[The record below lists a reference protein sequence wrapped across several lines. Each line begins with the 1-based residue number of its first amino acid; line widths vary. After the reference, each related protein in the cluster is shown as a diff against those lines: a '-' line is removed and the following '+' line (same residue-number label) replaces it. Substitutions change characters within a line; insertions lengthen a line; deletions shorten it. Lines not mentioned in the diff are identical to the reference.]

1 MTRWRVAPAGSA
13 VSFLVIL
20 DGFVFVSAPDWSESS
35 SPLAK
40 RQTLD
45 AWIYLFPQKEARM
58 VFISLRRTSHTA
70 AKEDRRLHWRYSF
83 HTFAIIFRGLYSC
96 CGQQAVHTSTRLW
109 YREIPLSL
117 ISRLLRQRKKVPG
130 RWEELWVRTK
140 KKRELSLLKIC
151 LYPQRWLT
159 RSF

>member
-13 VSFLVIL
+13 VPFLVIL
-20 DGFVFVSAPDWSESS
+20 DGFVFVRAPDWSESS
-35 SPLAK
+35 SPSAK

-58 VFISLRRTSHTA
+58 VSISLGRTSHTA
-70 AKEDRRLHWRYSF
+70 AKEDRCLHWRYSY
-83 HTFAIIFRGLYSC
+83 TFAIIVRGFHSC

-117 ISRLLRQRKKVPG
+117 ISRLLWQRKKVPG
-130 RWEELWVRTK
+130 RREELWVRTK
-140 KKRELSLLKIC
+140 NKRELSHLKIR
-151 LYPQRWLT
+151 LYPQRGLT